1 MTKINFLLIVMILL
15 SLFIGMSI
23 NRNWFFIYQLEFID
37 YPEILKDGREDNV
50 RNIILWVIILLSH
63 MGIIIL
69 PFLTKS
75 HLFSKSLLWFPLIY
89 LLSYVFFRAEVVF
102 LLIPFIIIWVMT
114 LRLCIKQNINGNIA
128 A

>member
-63 MGIIIL
+63 IGIIIL

-75 HLFSKSLLWFPLIY
+75 RLFSKLLLWFPLIY

-114 LRLCIKQNINGNIA
+114 LRLCRKQNINGNIA
-128 A
+128 S